1 MSKKIA
7 ILPGDGIGREIVE
20 QAVRVLD
27 ALSAVLGLA
36 FETETALVGGAA
48 YEAHG
53 HPLPDSTLAL
63 ARQADAILFGA
74 VGDWKYDKL
83 ERALRPEQAI
93 LGLRKHLGL
102 FANFRPALCYAELT
116 HASSLKP
123 ELVAGLDILIVRELT
138 GDIYFGQPR
147 GRRVAVDG
155 HFPGAEEAF
164 DTMRYSKP
172 EIERIAHVAFRAAR
186 QRASGGKEGARRG
199 ARAKVTSVDKANVL
213 ETFQFWK
220 DVVTEVHTQYPEV
233 ELEHMYV
240 DNAAMQL
247 VRAPKKFDVVV
258 TGNLFGDIL
267 SDEAAMLTG
276 SIGMLPSASLDAS
289 GKGLYEPS
297 HGSAPD
303 IAGQGIA
310 NPLATILSAAMMLRF
325 SLDQPAAADRV
336 EAAVKAVLAAG
347 LRTPDIWAEGQAGTK
362 RVGTRE
368 MGDAVV
374 AAVLGAAGADKSPGK
389 TITSK
394 TTLS

>member
-1 MSKKIA
+1 MKIA
-7 ILPGDGIGREIVE
+7 ILPGDGIGPEIMAE
-20 QAVRVLD
+20 AVKVLNVLD
-27 ALSAVLGLA
+27 LD

-53 HPLPDSTLAL
+53 HPLPEATLNL
-63 ARQADAILFGA
+63 ARAADAVLFGA

-83 ERALRPEQAI
+83 ERSLRPEQAI

-102 FANFRPALCYAELT
+102 FANFRPAICYEQLT

-123 ELVAGLDILIVRELT
+123 ELVAGLDILIIRELT

-147 GRRVAVDG
+147 GRRTAVDG

-164 DTMRYSKP
+164 DTMRYSRP
-172 EIERIAHVAFRAAR
+172 EIERIAHVAFQAAR
-186 QRASGGKEGARRG
+186 KRSK
-199 ARAKVTSVDKANVL
+199 KVTSVDKANVL

-220 DVVTEVHTQYPEV
+220 DVVIEVHAQYADV
-233 ELEHMYV
+233 QLEHMYV

-247 VRAPKKFDVVV
+247 VKAPKAFDVVV
-258 TGNLFGDIL
+258 TGNMFGDIL

-276 SIGMLPSASLDAS
+276 SIGMLPSASLDKAN
-289 GKGLYEPS
+289 KGLYEPS

-303 IAGQGIA
+303 IAGKGLA

-325 SLDQPAAADRV
+325 SLNQAQAADRI
-336 EAAVKAVLAAG
+336 ESAVKAVLSAG
-347 LRTPDIWAEGQAGTK
+347 LRTGDIWSEGTRK
-362 RVGTRE
+362 VGTRE

-374 AAVLGAAGADKSPGK
+374 AAIRSNQTGK
-389 TITSK
+389 TTITTK
-394 TTLS
+394 T

>member
-1 MSKKIA
+1 MKIA
-7 ILPGDGIGREIVE
+7 ILPGDGIGTEIVE
-20 QAVRVLD
+20 QAVRVLG
-27 ALSAVLGLA
+27 VLDLK
-36 FETETALVGGAA
+36 FESETALVGGAA

-53 HPLPDSTLAL
+53 HPLPESTLNL
-63 ARQADAILFGA
+63 AKAADAVLFGA

-102 FANFRPALCYAELT
+102 FANFRPALCYEQLT

-123 ELVAGLDILIVRELT
+123 ELVAGLDILIIRELT

-147 GRRVAVDG
+147 GRRTAVDG

-172 EIERIAHVAFRAAR
+172 EIERIAHVAFQAAR
-186 QRASGGKEGARRG
+186 KRASGSGRPGARG
-199 ARAKVTSVDKANVL
+199 KVTSVDKANVL

-220 DVVTEVHTQYPEV
+220 DVVTEVHAQYPDV

-258 TGNLFGDIL
+258 TGNMFGDIL

-276 SIGMLPSASLDAS
+276 SIGMLPSASLDKN

-303 IAGQGIA
+303 IAGQGVA
-310 NPLATILSAAMMLRF
+310 NPLATILSTAMMLRF
-325 SLDQPAAADRV
+325 SLNQPAAADRI
-336 EAAVKAVLAAG
+336 ESAVKAVLAAG
-347 LRTPDIWAEGQAGTK
+347 LRTPDIWSEGTRK
-362 RVGTRE
+362 VGTRE

-374 AAVLGAAGADKSPGK
+374 AAISGK
-389 TITSK
+389 TISTITKS
-394 TTLS
+394 